1 MWGAMGEAPRGRVTH
16 AGARCWSFEGGDGR
30 GRGGRPRAAMNVA
43 LCRWRRHQL
52 VVDGLFDGGRRHGRG
67 LPSPPVWLSGDRG
80 GRSRGGWLCP
90 FTRSGR
96 ARRTFPHALAAS
108 AAAAAAVAGA
118 AAAGR
123 GPLGGTGATKN
134 EGDSTAVGEARVWPR
149 QRLVLSHRHP
159 TGWVRPPCTG
169 HAGRCPRPPPPY
181 LFSPRPPPAA
191 AGVVLLASSRGG
203 GRAPRPLAPAPAF
216 FFPPPPLLP
225 LARARARGGASR
237 VGRRVRRPPHG
248 TPSPHAPPDK
258 IRVCNNQPANG
269 QAQRRARARRDGA
282 PWPRVGHHRQ
292 EDALRA
298 CLHVQGH
305 RFLILVALKIGF
317 QLPRPSRN
325 FVQPGSPLGAPDHD

>member
-1 MWGAMGEAPRGRVTH
+1 MWGAMGEAPRGRVTR

-30 GRGGRPRAAMNVA
+30 GRGGRPRAAMNMA
-43 LCRWRRHQL
+43 LCWGRRHQL
-52 VVDGLFDGGRRHGRG
+52 VVVGFFDGGRRYGRG

-96 ARRTFPHALAAS
+96 ARRTFPRAHAAS

-123 GPLGGTGATKN
+123 GPLDGTGATMN

-159 TGWVRPPCTG
+159 PAGYAHRALATPGGAHG
-169 HAGRCPRPPPPY
+169 HPPPS
-181 LFSPRPPPAA
+181 LFSQRPAPAA

-216 FFPPPPLLP
+216 FFLPPPSCRS
-225 LARARARGGASR
+225 RARAHVAARPASAAESAAPPTAHPPPTPLPTKSASATTNQPMGRPSGGR
-237 VGRRVRRPPHG
+237 VHVGTGPPGPVWGTTGRRTRSEH
-248 TPSPHAPPDK
+248 
-258 IRVCNNQPANG
+258 VCMCKAI
-269 QAQRRARARRDGA
+269 
-282 PWPRVGHHRQ
+282 V
-292 EDALRA
+292 
-298 CLHVQGH
+298 
-305 RFLILVALKIGF
+305 
-317 QLPRPSRN
+317 S
-325 FVQPGSPLGAPDHD
+325 